1 MSEETTSPRRGP
13 GRPSNA
19 EKEQA
24 EAALS
29 GVANDAPIEA
39 KPDADVAAEV
49 QALRDEIAAL
59 RAEKEAAEAANSTVA
74 PKEGKFIV
82 HFVRDGLMVLGNMTY
97 RGQELEFDTNEQN
110 YKDTQDANGFSFLE
124 LRRDPQAQE
133 ALYGKE
139 FFREG
144 PWTGKSFA
152 DIKYETL
159 KRLAAGGNDATIT
172 ARELDELDQLDKKR
186 RRKLDPLPPLSL
198 GAPIAGRRSGY

>member
-1 MSEETTSPRRGP
+1 MSEETTPRRGP

-19 EKEQA
+19 EKAAA
-24 EAALS
+24 EE
-29 GVANDAPIEA
+29 VVVPVEA
-39 KPDADVAAEV
+39 KPDDATAAEL
-49 QALRDEIAAL
+49 QALRDEVARL
-59 RAEKEAAEAANSTVA
+59 RAEREEAQAAKSTVA

-82 HFVRDGLMVLGNMTY
+82 HMVRDGLTILGNMTY
-97 RGQELEFDTNEQN
+97 RGQEFEFDTTEQQ
-110 YKDTQDANGFSFLE
+110 YKDTLDKNGWSFLE

-133 ALYGKE
+133 ALYGAE

-159 KRLAAGGNDATIT
+159 KRLAGKGDDATIT

-186 RRKLDPLPPLSL
+186 RRKLDPLPAMTDGYVSPT
-198 GAPIAGRRSGY
+198 GKRSGY